1 MHGVRRKKGGD
12 LMVRITYWIME
23 YRVSSLPPWQAQ
35 NPCLS
40 TMKKLSIATLV
51 LALASALCAVPAG
64 AEPAALKQAVA
75 VSATTLEGGK
85 FDTTILKG
93 KVVMVYYW
101 STSCAVCRSHLSEL
115 RANLAGWKNKPFALV
130 TVNIDTD
137 AAQWR
142 AYEHIAS
149 QTQAVRPI
157 SVWEPKGASGKLPIT
172 LVADTAG
179 VVKYRYEGRI
189 APESWDSVAELLP

>member
-1 MHGVRRKKGGD
+1 
-12 LMVRITYWIME
+12 
-23 YRVSSLPPWQAQ
+23 
-35 NPCLS
+35 
-40 TMKKLSIATLV
+40 MKKLSFASLILV
-51 LALASALCAVPAG
+51 FAAALSGSPSW
-64 AEPAALKQAVA
+64 AEPAALKQPLAV
-75 VSATTLEGGK
+75 VATTLDGGK
-85 FDTTILKG
+85 FDASVLKD

-101 STSCAVCRSHLSEL
+101 STGCAVCRSHLAEL

-142 AYEHIAS
+142 AYEHIVA
-149 QTQAVRPI
+149 QTHAVRPI
-157 SVWEPKGASGKLPIT
+157 SVWESKGASGKLPIT

-179 VVKYRYEGRI
+179 MVKYRYDGRI

>member
-1 MHGVRRKKGGD
+1 MGAV
-12 LMVRITYWIME
+12 
-23 YRVSSLPPWQAQ
+23 
-35 NPCLS
+35 LS
-40 TMKKLSIATLV
+40 ATP
-51 LALASALCAVPAG
+51 SW
-64 AEPAALKQAVA
+64 AEPSALKQTLSM
-75 VSATTLEGGK
+75 SATSLEGNK
-85 FDTTILKG
+85 FDTSVLKD

-101 STSCAVCRSHLSEL
+101 STGCAVCRSHLSEL

-130 TVNIDTD
+130 TVNVDAD

-142 AYEHIAS
+142 AYENIAT
-149 QTQAVRPI
+149 QPQAVRPV

-172 LVADTAG
+172 LVTDTAG

>member
-1 MHGVRRKKGGD
+1 
-12 LMVRITYWIME
+12 
-23 YRVSSLPPWQAQ
+23 
-35 NPCLS
+35 
-40 TMKKLSIATLV
+40 MKKLLITSFV
-51 LALASALCAVPAG
+51 LALGATLAAAPSW
-64 AEPAALKQAVA
+64 AEPAALKQPLA

-85 FDTTILKG
+85 FDAAVLKD

-101 STSCAVCRSHLSEL
+101 STGCAVCRSHLSEL
-115 RANLAGWKNKPFALV
+115 RANLAGWKNKPFVLV

-142 AYEHIAS
+142 AYEHIAA
-149 QTQAVRPI
+149 QTQTVRPI
-157 SVWEPKGASGKLPIT
+157 SVWEPKGAMGKLPIT

>member
-1 MHGVRRKKGGD
+1 MAVTGHMCPSNNSQV
-12 LMVRITYWIME
+12 L
-23 YRVSSLPPWQAQ
+23 
-35 NPCLS
+35 
-40 TMKKLSIATLV
+40 TMKNLSLASLV
-51 LALASALCAVPAG
+51 LGLGLVFGAAPVC
-64 AEPAALKQAVA
+64 AEPAALKQVLE

-85 FDTTILKG
+85 FDAKQLKD

-130 TVNIDTD
+130 TVNVD
-137 AAQWR
+137 ADATQWR
-142 AYEHIAS
+142 AYEHIVAK
-149 QTQAVRPI
+149 TQAVRPI
-157 SVWEPKGASGKLPIT
+157 SVWESKGATGKLPIT
-172 LVADTAG
+172 LVTDTAG

>member
-1 MHGVRRKKGGD
+1 
-12 LMVRITYWIME
+12 
-23 YRVSSLPPWQAQ
+23 
-35 NPCLS
+35 
-40 TMKKLSIATLV
+40 MKKLSIASSV
-51 LALASALCAVPAG
+51 FALAAALGASTAW
-64 AEPAALKQAVA
+64 AEPAALKQPLA
-75 VSATTLEGGK
+75 VSATTLDGAK
-85 FDTTILKG
+85 FDTSVLKN

-115 RANLAGWKNKPFALV
+115 RANLAGWKNKPFVLV
-130 TVNIDTD
+130 TVNVDAD

-142 AYEHIAS
+142 AYEQIAA
-149 QTQAVRPI
+149 QTQTVRPI
-157 SVWEPKGASGKLPIT
+157 SVWESKGASGKLPIT

>member
-1 MHGVRRKKGGD
+1 MG
-12 LMVRITYWIME
+12 
-23 YRVSSLPPWQAQ
+23 YRCDCKPHLLILYLQRAMNTLILTS
-35 NPCLS
+35 
-40 TMKKLSIATLV
+40 LV
-51 LALASALCAVPAG
+51 LGLTAALTA
-64 AEPAALKQAVA
+64 PAALAEPSAIKQALA

-85 FDTTILKG
+85 FDQSQLKD

-101 STSCAVCRSHLSEL
+101 STGCAVCRSHLSEL
-115 RANLAGWKNKPFALV
+115 RANLAGWKGKPFALV
-130 TVNIDTD
+130 TVNVDAD

-142 AYEHIAS
+142 AYEHIAG
-149 QTQAVRPI
+149 QTQAQALRPI
-157 SVWEPKGASGKLPIT
+157 SVWESRGAMGKLPIT

>member
-1 MHGVRRKKGGD
+1 MIK
-12 LMVRITYWIME
+12 I
-23 YRVSSLPPWQAQ
+23 
-35 NPCLS
+35 S
-40 TMKKLSIATLV
+40 TASFV
-51 LALASALCAVPAG
+51 LALASVLWAAPAS
-64 AEPAALKQAVA
+64 AEPAALKQTVA

-85 FDTTILKG
+85 FDAAVLKG

-130 TVNIDTD
+130 TVNVDAD

-179 VVKYRYEGRI
+179 VVKYRFDGRI

>member
-1 MHGVRRKKGGD
+1 
-12 LMVRITYWIME
+12 
-23 YRVSSLPPWQAQ
+23 
-35 NPCLS
+35 
-40 TMKKLSIATLV
+40 MKKLSIASLVFVCAATLA
-51 LALASALCAVPAG
+51 ALPSW
-64 AEPAALKQAVA
+64 AEPAALKRPLA
-75 VSATTLEGGK
+75 VSGTTLEGGK
-85 FDTTILKG
+85 FDASVLKD

-101 STSCAVCRSHLSEL
+101 STSCAVCRSHLAEL

-137 AAQWR
+137 VAQWR
-142 AYEHIAS
+142 AYENIAS
-149 QTQAVRPI
+149 QMQTVRPI
-157 SVWEPKGASGKLPIT
+157 SVWEAKGASGKLPIT

>member
-1 MHGVRRKKGGD
+1 
-12 LMVRITYWIME
+12 
-23 YRVSSLPPWQAQ
+23 
-35 NPCLS
+35 
-40 TMKKLSIATLV
+40 MKKLSIASFV
-51 LALASALCAVPAG
+51 FALAATLGTSASW
-64 AEPAALKQAVA
+64 AEPAALKQPLV

-85 FDTTILKG
+85 FDASVLKG

-101 STSCAVCRSHLSEL
+101 STDCAVCRSHLSEL
-115 RANLAGWKNKPFALV
+115 RVNLAGWKNKPFALV
-130 TVNIDTD
+130 TVNIDTE

-142 AYEHIAS
+142 AYEHIAA

-157 SVWEPKGASGKLPIT
+157 SVWESKGAIGKLPIT

>member
-1 MHGVRRKKGGD
+1 MKTLPIAPFVFA
-12 LMVRITYWIME
+12 LLAAV
-23 YRVSSLPPWQAQ
+23 VAPSSW
-35 NPCLS
+35 
-40 TMKKLSIATLV
+40 
-51 LALASALCAVPAG
+51 
-64 AEPAALKQAVA
+64 AEPATLKQPLAF
-75 VSATTLEGGK
+75 SATTLEGGK
-85 FDTTILKG
+85 FDASVLKG

-130 TVNIDTD
+130 TVNIDSD

-142 AYEHIAS
+142 AYEHIAT

-157 SVWEPKGASGKLPIT
+157 SLWESKGAMGKLPIT
-172 LVADTAG
+172 LVADTTG